1 MSCANC
7 RKLEKQI
14 AILKAEVGRR
24 HTKLT
29 EEQVREMRVLRAKN
43 PKVYSYEKLAGRFNI
58 SKSAVGEILSGSSW
72 RHV

>member
-1 MSCANC
+1 M
-7 RKLEKQI
+7 E
-14 AILKAEVGRR
+14 ILKKEVGRR

-29 EEQVREMRVLRAKN
+29 EDQVREMRVLRAHN
-43 PKVYSYEKLAGRFNI
+43 PKVFTYEKLAGRFNI